1 MASLPFLKQIRKG
14 SIPFTTRTSVDGQT
28 LHNEE
33 MFKGLFENHPSAVFV
48 IDVEGKVKCFNHSAA
63 LMYGIT
69 ENGIHKNLNYYYEN
83 REIETYTNL
92 ALTGKAQNHQ
102 TIATNK
108 MGKSFHVDITY
119 IPIMDGNKRIIGL
132 YKIAK
137 DITTFVQRK
146 EEVDKIKE
154 SLELAQ
160 QVGKMGSW
168 DFNIEADEI
177 YWSNQLFHLTGRE
190 ILESFTPSFEEALL
204 FVHPED
210 REQYRNTYYNALLN
224 GENYSAEYRL
234 VRRDGTVS
242 YVTEQA
248 EVMLDENEIP
258 IRYIG
263 TLLDITKR
271 KLAEMKL
278 EEAENRIEYIYN
290 NLEVGIWSYD
300 VTKREYIL
308 LSKGIEIITGYTPSD
323 FHNRLTWDSLI
334 HPDDFQS
341 YTDLQC
347 KLQEGVKLEHQYRI
361 IHRQGDVIWVQDQ
374 TQPVLDANGNL
385 IRIDGIVS
393 NITPQKEYEKQ
404 IKHLAF
410 HDSIT
415 DLPNRILFER
425 KLQSLL
431 NEGSNCFTVMYLDLD
446 RFYMINDS
454 LGHRM
459 GDELIKK
466 FCKRITAL
474 LPSNTMF
481 ARISGDEFGI
491 VIWEYGQSDYP
502 IKVAKTIVE
511 SLVKPFLIEEYE
523 LFLTTSIG
531 VTTYPSNGEN
541 VDDLIKNAAVALYRA
556 KSMGKNTYQIY
567 SSTLNISTFRQ
578 YDLERDLRKSISDN
592 QLVLHFQPR
601 VDASTGRIV
610 SAEALVRWE
619 HPVWGLVAPNEFIP
633 LAEETGFIND
643 ISDWVLQKVC
653 QTLND
658 WKDESLRIV
667 PISINIAAQRF
678 LKNDW
683 KTVFSKILEKHHT
696 DPSFIELEIT
706 ETTIIKHEKAIESAF
721 AFLKELG
728 IKISLDDF
736 GTGYSSL
743 SYIKNYAIDAI
754 KIDQSFIKQ
763 IKKSQNVEMIIKSL
777 IFMAKGLEINVVAE
791 GVETNEQLHFLRQLE
806 CNEIQGYI
814 YSKPVPKQE
823 FGMLLKNNII
833 KPKANSKRDIQ
844 KERRKYYRIQP
855 LFPLSANMTLISI
868 QGKRVDVGSTEVVIE
883 DIGPGGIK
891 FLSTIQL
898 PIRPDVLF
906 EFETVI
912 MGQVEK
918 VMGNIV
924 WKEESKGIFQYGLEF
939 AIDESSR
946 DCIIKKLHH
955 FSLQLRNNPY
965 LEGCSFIKDDK
976 YSYLKK
982 LRPQHT

>member
-1 MASLPFLKQIRKG
+1 MASLPFLTKFRKE
-14 SIPFTTRTSVDGQT
+14 SFFMKTTVDDQT
-28 LHNEE
+28 LHNEQK
-33 MFKGLFENHPSAVFV
+33 FKELFENHPDAVFV
-48 IDVEGKVKCFNHSAA
+48 IDIEGKVQCFNHSATK
-63 LMYGIT
+63 MYGIT
-69 ENGIHKNLNYYYEN
+69 REELNRNLDAFYKS
-83 REIETYTNL
+83 REVVSYIEL
-92 ALTGKAQNHQ
+92 ALKGKAQNHQ
-102 TIATNK
+102 TIATDK
-108 MGKSFHVDITY
+108 IGKSFHVDITY
-119 IPIMDGNKRIIGL
+119 IPIMDENKRIIGI

-137 DITTFVQRK
+137 DITAFVQRE
-146 EEVDKIKE
+146 EEVIKIKE

-160 QVGKMGSW
+160 KVGKMGSW
-168 DFNIEADEI
+168 DFDINADEI

-190 ILESFTPSFEEALL
+190 ITEHFTPSFEEALL

-210 REQYRNTYYNALLN
+210 REQYRTKYYNALLN
-224 GENYSAEYRL
+224 GENYSVEYRL
-234 VRRDGTVS
+234 VRMDGKVT
-242 YVTEQA
+242 YVTEHA

-263 TLLDITKR
+263 TLLDITNR

-278 EEAENRIEYIYN
+278 QEAENRFEYIYN
-290 NLEVGIWSYD
+290 NLEVGIWSFD
-300 VTKREYIL
+300 VTKSEFIL
-308 LSKGIEIITGYTPSD
+308 LSKGIETITGYTPSD

-347 KLQEGVKLEHQYRI
+347 KLQEGIKLEHQYRI
-361 IHRQGDVIWVQDQ
+361 IHRNGDVLWVQDQ
-374 TQPVLDANGNL
+374 TLPVLDANGNL

-431 NEGSNCFTVMYLDLD
+431 NEGNDCFAVMYLDLD
-446 RFYMINDS
+446 RFHMINDS

-466 FCKRITAL
+466 FCQRITAL

-481 ARISGDEFGI
+481 ARIGGDEFGI
-491 VIWEYGQSDYP
+491 IIWEYEQSDYP
-502 IKVAKTIVE
+502 IIVAKSIVDG
-511 SLVKPFLIEEYE
+511 LVKPFLIEEYE

-567 SSTLNISTFRQ
+567 SSTLNISTYKQ
-578 YDLERDLRKSISDN
+578 YDLERDLRKSIANN

-601 VDASTGRIV
+601 VEASTGLIV

-619 HPVWGLVAPNEFIP
+619 HPVWGLVSPNEFIP
-633 LAEETGFIND
+633 LAEETGFINE

-653 QTLND
+653 QTLNE
-658 WKDESLRIV
+658 WKDEGLRIV
-667 PISINIAAQRF
+667 PISINISAQRF

-683 KTVFSKILEKHHT
+683 KTVFTKTLEEHHT
-696 DPSFIELEIT
+696 HPSFIELEIT
-706 ETTIIKHEKAIESAF
+706 ETTIIKHEKAIEVAF

-728 IKISLDDF
+728 MKISLDDF

-763 IKKSQNVEMIIKSL
+763 IKISQNVEMIIKSL

-814 YSKPVPKQE
+814 FSKPVPKQE
-823 FGMLLKNNII
+823 FGTLLNNSII
-833 KPKANSKRDIQ
+833 KPTDNSKRNIQ

-855 LFPLSANMTLISI
+855 LFPLKANMTLISI

-891 FLSTIQL
+891 FLSTIHL
-898 PIRPDVLF
+898 PIRPDALF
-906 EFETVI
+906 EFETVL

-918 VMGNIV
+918 VIGNIV

-955 FSLQLRNNPY
+955 FSLQHRDNPY
-965 LEGCSFIKDDK
+965 VPGCSFIKDDK
-976 YSYLKK
+976 HSYLKK
-982 LRPQHT
+982 LRLQHT